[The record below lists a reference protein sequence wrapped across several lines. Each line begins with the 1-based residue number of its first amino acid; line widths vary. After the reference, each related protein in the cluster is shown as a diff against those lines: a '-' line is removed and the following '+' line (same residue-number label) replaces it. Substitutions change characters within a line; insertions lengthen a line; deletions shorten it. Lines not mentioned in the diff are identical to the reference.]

1 MDVKLLELLTQSNL
15 IPHFFFFF
23 FSLKSKNPFGSVIE
37 TASLIFAGM
46 TVAILS
52 LLGQSSVEWF
62 YRRSEAFSV
71 SHL

>member
-1 MDVKLLELLTQSNL
+1 MLSFWSYLPKVTSFLT
-15 IPHFFFFF
+15 FFFFF